1 MRPSFGYIP
10 TPNFSTCRIITFSM
24 PPGFF
29 KSRLALGISR
39 IIVSSSQKDK
49 KSSLAIS
56 PALIAKLNFLHV
68 FGGKFSTG
76 QNTSPSNEY
85 AAIKKGRV
93 CSWIG
98 FRNSVIGS
106 SSVGL
111 LHARHNFIW
120 VSFSDSFLVF
130 QEAKRS
136 HNAISCPLP
145 FAKSSLVSLWEL
157 SSSEYLI
164 WNSVV
169 PLGVFTFRSSNLS
182 PLKSLRS
189 IIISASVWRS
199 ISCRIIETVK

>member
-1 MRPSFGYIP
+1 M
-10 TPNFSTCRIITFSM
+10 
-24 PPGFF
+24 
-29 KSRLALGISR
+29 
-39 IIVSSSQKDK
+39 
-49 KSSLAIS
+49 S
-56 PALIAKLNFLHV
+56 PDLTAKLNFLHV
-68 FGGKFSTG
+68 FGGRFPTG

-85 AAIKKGRV
+85 ATIEKGKA

-98 FRNSVIGS
+98 FKNSTIGS
-106 SSVGL
+106 SSSGL
-111 LHARHNFIW
+111 FHARHNFIW

-136 HNAISCPLP
+136 HNAVSCPFP
-145 FAKSSLVSLWEL
+145 FAKSSLASLWEY

-189 IIISASVWRS
+189 IIISASVCLS